1 MTSFFKR
8 RPMQEH
14 QITHALLTIFASLM
28 LMGKTSSREAFI
40 DQSMR
45 GEDKEVVVRGA
56 KAVGVRG

>member
-1 MTSFFKR
+1 
-8 RPMQEH
+8 MQEH

-40 DQSMR
+40 GQSMR